1 MRKTKIVATVGPAC
15 DTPEM
20 IRELIMAGANVFRLN
35 MSHGEHAKVKVLIE
49 DIRRI
54 SVEVDRPVSI
64 LMDIQGPKIRV
75 GVFKEGQITL
85 VKGQK
90 FTFDQVPEE
99 GNSERVN
106 TTYKTIYKDVKPGDQ
121 ILLDDGKM
129 EVKVTAVIEDR
140 VETEVIT
147 GGILKNKKG
156 MNLPD
161 VTISLPA
168 LTEKDIADVHFGC
181 TQDLDYFAL
190 SFVQRTQDVIYLRNI
205 LEQRKRSD
213 IGIVSKIEKIGA
225 IEDID
230 RIISVSDAIM
240 VARGDLGVELG
251 PEKVPNLQKRIITKC
266 NKAGCPVITAT
277 QMLDSMEKQVRPTR
291 AEASDVA
298 NAILDGTDAV
308 MLSGETAAGNYPRE
322 SVEMMRKIILETEVE
337 MAYGPRPFPWFEIK
351 NCTTAQA
358 LSYSAAQVA
367 NAIGAELICCFTSG
381 GKQPRIVS
389 QFRPKQPVVAITF
402 ERKVANRVM
411 LYWGVVPII
420 IKEHARLDD
429 EIVAAEEEL
438 LRRNWAQEGDK
449 MVIMGGIPTHI
460 SGTTNML
467 KVHSVKDDTT
477 LEKNYIFDFAN
488 RT

>member
-20 IRELIMAGANVFRLN
+20 LKDLLLAGVNVFRLN
-35 MSHGEHAKVKVLIE
+35 MSHGEHAKVKTLIA
-49 DIRRI
+49 DIRKI
-54 SVEVDRPVSI
+54 SQEVDRPVAI

-75 GVFKEGQITL
+75 GVFKDGQIIL
-85 VKGQK
+85 EKGQK
-90 FTFDQVPEE
+90 FVFDQEPEE
-99 GNSERVN
+99 GTSQRVN
-106 TTYKTIYKDVKPGDQ
+106 TTYKTIYKDVKAGDQ

-129 EVKVTAVIEDR
+129 EVKVLAVVDTK

-147 GGILKNKKG
+147 GGVLKNKKG

-161 VTISLPA
+161 VTISLPP
-168 LTEKDIADVHFGC
+168 LTEKDIADIHFGC
-181 TQDLDYFAL
+181 TEDIDYFAI
-190 SFVQRTQDVIYLRNI
+190 SFVQRAQDVIYLRNI
-205 LEQRKRSD
+205 LNMRKRPD

-230 RIISVSDAIM
+230 RIIEVSDAVM
-240 VARGDLGVELG
+240 VARGDLGVEMG

-308 MLSGETAAGNYPRE
+308 MLSGETAAGMYPRE

-337 MAYGPRPFPWFEIK
+337 MPYGPKPFPWFEIK
-351 NCTTAQA
+351 NCTTPQA

-389 QFRPKQPVVAITF
+389 QFRPKQPVIAITF
-402 ERKVANRVM
+402 EKKVANRVM
-411 LYWGVVPII
+411 LYWGVVPIL
-420 IKEHARLDD
+420 IKEMDRLDD
-429 EIVAAEEEL
+429 EIIEAEEEL
-438 LRRNWAQEGDK
+438 LRRKWAQEGDK
-449 MVIMGGIPTHI
+449 LIVMGGIPTHI
-460 SGTTNML
+460 SGSTNMI
-467 KVHSVKDDTT
+467 KVHAVKDGTT

-488 RT
+488 RK